1 MRCGIAAATRAAAL
15 LVLLAGAAGA
25 QGTAPQDRID
35 GALARAG
42 QVGIPVALLEN
53 KIAEGR
59 AKGVSLERIAAAIER
74 RLGAL
79 ERAREVLRADA
90 AEAATL
96 SVAADAVEAGV
107 GDSVLRALAAS
118 APADRRTVAF
128 AALTELVTRGQAPQA
143 ALDRVQDALKR
154 GPDALSNLPAEAS
167 SSGRGNSGNSG
178 NSGSGDIG
186 SRGRG
191 NSGAGGGSSGPGGGS
206 SGSGGG
212 GGGPG
217 SSGVGRGNSPGGP
230 EAGPPSGVPAPGQ
243 GPQAGRPDNPGRSSG
258 GGNTGSGNS
267 GGGGGNPG
275 RGNGK

>member
-59 AKGVSLERIAAAIER
+59 AKGVSLARIAAAIER

-79 ERAREVLRADA
+79 ERARDVLRADA

-167 SSGRGNSGNSG
+167 SSGRGNSGNSSGNSG

-191 NSGAGGGSSGPGGGS
+191 NSGAGGGSSGPS
-206 SGSGGG
+206 GG

-217 SSGVGRGNSPGGP
+217 SSGVGPGNSRGGP
-230 EAGPPSGVPAPGQ
+230 DAGPPSAVPAPGQ
-243 GPQAGRPDNPGRSSG
+243 GPQAGRPDNPGRGSG

-275 RGNGK
+275 RGNGR